1 MGKVNGSSR
10 SGGRPASDALPASD
24 QGRVVF
30 APYGP
35 GTEGTPYAVLRAQAN
50 GDNVCVACAQSREL
64 AARIANGR

>member
-1 MGKVNGSSR
+1 MGKLNGSSR
-10 SGGRPASDALPASD
+10 SGGRPSSDASASD

-35 GTEGTPYAVLRAQAN
+35 GTVGTPYAVLRAQAN

-64 AARIANGR
+64 AAHVANGR